1 MNIPSKLLEVIF
13 DYKGQVSFGR
23 VGGLLCLAF
32 SMLMA
37 LAGLK
42 YGSDDKKLAYC
53 STISLQF
60 LGAAVS
66 LYLPSKAS
74 ETFSKK
80 WAPGI
85 SDTVVAPTTPPA
97 PPAPPAPAEV
107 KPMDAVK
114 TVVKETVKLVEDVAS
129 GKATDD

>member
-97 PPAPPAPAEV
+97 PPAPAEV